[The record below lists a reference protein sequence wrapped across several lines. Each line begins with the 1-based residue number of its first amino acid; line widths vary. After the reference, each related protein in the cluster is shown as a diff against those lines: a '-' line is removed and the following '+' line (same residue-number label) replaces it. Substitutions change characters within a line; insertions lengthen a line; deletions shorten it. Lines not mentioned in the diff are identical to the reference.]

1 LGKREGAVHYL
12 LHFLDQLVE
21 EVRVVA
27 VVIFH
32 FGLKLENFRVQ
43 FEGYLL
49 GS

>member
-1 LGKREGAVHYL
+1 LGNREGAVHYL

-21 EVRVVA
+21 EVRMAA
-27 VVIFH
+27 VVFFH
-32 FGLKLENFRVQ
+32 FGLELKNLRVQ